1 MSIIIPANSAVS
13 GDFTAANS
21 LMFNYADGAYLNRTL
36 GTPTNNIKWTWSA
49 WVKRARI
56 TGSAQRMFYAENGAG
71 SNYTTIQFDDEQ
83 KLQWFNEIGGTDM
96 QLITSRQFKDIGAWM
111 HLMFVY
117 DSANATAADRQII
130 YVNGERQTAFLDENT
145 AGSNVTTAINQAVV
159 HNIASGPG
167 AQKFYGGY
175 MAEVVFTDGQ
185 ALAVTDVGEFDEDS
199 GIWKPKSVSG
209 LTFGNNGFYLDF
221 QDSSALGND
230 AVGSNNFTTNNLAAT
245 DQGTDTCTN
254 NFCTMNP
261 LDNYFSAAT
270 FSSGNNTVAT
280 AAAPVNWVAS
290 TFQVNKGKWYAECKP
305 TAGTGS
311 ALIGFAGSTSK
322 NSTQILETA
331 GFFGGNYVNNGE
343 YFFNGSGGAYA
354 ASFSNG
360 NIISVYLDLDN
371 NFVYF
376 AKNGTLQNSGDP
388 TSGGTGTGGKAI
400 TAAASVTNG
409 GYAFACGDGNT
420 ATRTFD
426 WNFGSPYYAI
436 SSGNADGNGYGNF
449 EYAVPSGYFALCTK
463 NLAEYG

>member
-13 GDFTAANS
+13 GGFTAANS
-21 LMFNYADGAYLNRTL
+21 LMFNSADSASLSRTMGTSTSELKHTCSMWFKRSKLSSEQFVWMNREDGSNRTYFRFNATDTISFQNDGGSSVNLQTTQKFRDVGAWYNIVIAIDTTQATSSNRVKIYINGVQITSFIDEVYPAEDAVFSFNNVCSIGNNGDGALY
-36 GTPTNNIKWTWSA
+36 
-49 WVKRARI
+49 
-56 TGSAQRMFYAENGAG
+56 F
-71 SNYTTIQFDDEQ
+71 
-83 KLQWFNEIGGTDM
+83 
-96 QLITSRQFKDIGAWM
+96 
-111 HLMFVY
+111 
-117 DSANATAADRQII
+117 
-130 YVNGERQTAFLDENT
+130 
-145 AGSNVTTAINQAVV
+145 
-159 HNIASGPG
+159 
-167 AQKFYGGY
+167 GGY
-175 MAEVVFTDGQ
+175 IAETVIIDGTQNAPTDF
-185 ALAVTDVGEFDEDS
+185 GEFDEDS

-230 AVGSNNFTTNNLAAT
+230 AVGSNNFTANNLAAT
-245 DQGTDTCTN
+245 DQGIDTCTN

-261 LDNYFSAAT
+261 LDNYYSAAT

-311 ALIGFAGSTSK
+311 ALVGFAGSTSK

-354 ASFSNG
+354 AAFSNG

-426 WNFGSPYYAI
+426 WNFGSPYFAI